1 MTPQTERP
9 MFYWQKNLTF
19 QMLVCPI
26 FMIINQKYKMK
37 FVLIISITV
46 YINSIFAQCEDGEYS
61 TIGVLDDIN
70 EEIYNDDESVNAY
83 SIFNWTSD
91 DVNRILS
98 GNGIPNHEVGTFPNS
113 NNPNSI
119 SEQSVNEVFSLCP
132 TIVSESG
139 EPVGG
144 PAGAIAYAINSVKFD
159 PATAGR
165 CNDQGE
171 CSLAQG
177 QGNWN
182 IEALGHE
189 TFDFGDDMN
198 HAHVQPNGQYH
209 YHGMPELLIDFLG
222 DDQGMTLVGW
232 AADGFPVYAKYG
244 YSDPNDSA
252 SDLIALQPSWKLKEN
267 PDEGRPDTLTAL
279 VGGPGQGTTNPNIPI
294 PMGAFTQ
301 DFEYEEGYGDLDE
314 CNGRMGVTPEFP
326 NGIYYY
332 MVTDDFPYFTRCLK
346 GELTAGG
353 GGVVPDC
360 DDVPPGNPCCGD
372 GICGGPETENN
383 CPEDCA
389 VGNIGPSL
397 INFSIYGDTVNTSQ
411 ESIRIGFVLTAED
424 GEDYLSSYILRLII
438 NGGPPNG
445 GEILESSGF
454 FTEGEMS
461 SSIASTIEIPM
472 ATTEGN
478 WNIRIILEDDLGAIT
493 NLGPNDL
500 ASLNFQNYIYVSNTI
515 LGSNYENMPNQY
527 LLYQNYPNPFNPI
540 TTLRYNVPEKILVRI
555 SIFDISGNLIKML
568 VNEVKNAGFY
578 SARWGAINDNGQP
591 VSAGVY
597 FYKIQAGNFVDTKKM
612 ILLK

>member
-9 MFYWQKNLTF
+9 MFYWQKSLTF
-19 QMLVCPI
+19 PILACPI

-46 YINSIFAQCEDGEYS
+46 YLNLIFAQCEDGEYS

-98 GNGIPNHEVGTFPNS
+98 GNGIPNHEVGTFPNA

-119 SEQSVNEVFSLCP
+119 SEQNVNEVFSLCP
-132 TIVSESG
+132 TIVSENG

-222 DDQGMTLVGW
+222 DNQGMTLVGW
-232 AADGFPVYAKYG
+232 ASDGFPVYAKYG

-294 PMGAFTQ
+294 PLGAFTQ

-314 CNGRMGVTPEFP
+314 CNGRIGVTPEFP

-332 MVTDDFPYFTRCLK
+332 VVTDEFPFFTRCLK
-346 GELTAGG
+346 GDFDNAGG
-353 GGVVPDC
+353 GDVPDC
-360 DDVPPGNPCCGD
+360 NEVQPGNPCC
-372 GICGGPETENN
+372 
-383 CPEDCA
+383 
-389 VGNIGPSL
+389 
-397 INFSIYGDTVNTSQ
+397 
-411 ESIRIGFVLTAED
+411 
-424 GEDYLSSYILRLII
+424 
-438 NGGPPNG
+438 
-445 GEILESSGF
+445 
-454 FTEGEMS
+454 
-461 SSIASTIEIPM
+461 
-472 ATTEGN
+472 
-478 WNIRIILEDDLGAIT
+478 
-493 NLGPNDL
+493 
-500 ASLNFQNYIYVSNTI
+500 
-515 LGSNYENMPNQY
+515 
-527 LLYQNYPNPFNPI
+527 
-540 TTLRYNVPEKILVRI
+540 
-555 SIFDISGNLIKML
+555 
-568 VNEVKNAGFY
+568 
-578 SARWGAINDNGQP
+578 
-591 VSAGVY
+591 
-597 FYKIQAGNFVDTKKM
+597 
-612 ILLK
+612 